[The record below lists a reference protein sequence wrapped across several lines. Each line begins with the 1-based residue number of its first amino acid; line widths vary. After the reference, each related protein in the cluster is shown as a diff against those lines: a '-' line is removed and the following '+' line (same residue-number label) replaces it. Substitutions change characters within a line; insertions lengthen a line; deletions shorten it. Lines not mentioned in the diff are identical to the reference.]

1 MSDLTSAAKEA
12 RALEAERIQ
21 TDDTITA
28 AINAMRAHG
37 LEQLLLTKPDDALKI
52 SQLQAYVAAVD
63 AFRGQ
68 LAAFI
73 TQGKPQ
79 KRQASIA

>member
-1 MSDLTSAAKEA
+1 MSELTPAAKEA

-21 TDDTITA
+21 HDDTISA
-28 AINAMRAHG
+28 AIEAMRAHG

-68 LAAFI
+68 LAVFI
-73 TQGKPQ
+73 TQGRPQ
-79 KRQASIA
+79 KPRTGLA